1 MGDSAQRNR
10 RDFAFEVAKRRE
22 AAEREQEQRRE
33 SLLREREERQ
43 QRLEKRRVEERREK
57 ERRNHERELRRQKVI
72 LDRRCAQLEKEEAR
86 KQAILAKTH
95 AKASRV
101 AAVQRPKPIY
111 AFGSSTPREL
121 SFLERLP
128 AEQKIYDRRL
138 TPTCGPTPPPASPV
152 TTPVRRRGADMCRSM
167 YSGPN
172 RNRTSTANSTLCVAS
187 ATRSAPNPPSSMT
200 QSMYVASKT
209 PSATPKARPPRRSP
223 ASAAAPNTV
232 PKPPIP
238 TSARSRRSEQ
248 STPVRAKSPPPVEV
262 KKPPPIRPPRVFLE
276 KKAEEEAPKIEE
288 PVAMNVA
295 PAEEEHK
302 PVEPVEVEK
311 PVPIVEVTN
320 EEIAIGK
327 EDNLIDFENHKED
340 ESQKSEEGEIP
351 PVVSIIDEVLEAET
365 AEAPSDEAAEDHY
378 EKPMEVDVE
387 VVSSE
392 RMATSDSSEVATPE
406 SEPEEPKTEPIL
418 KREEEVHENGD
429 VEANVEKT
437 FESIRSESG
446 AVEFAS
452 SDSPKESLSASVS
465 ASDISNSNAL
475 APEKMTTSVSAVSL
489 QLEKERQERAQRM
502 ARVNEL
508 LQKTRNG
515 SKLTAFSN
523 GNGTPVTEESKTT
536 PVNGETITTVENQQ
550 NGFPSAKAPTPPL
563 ILNQKPILDGISL
576 SSSTARALQKLQLM
590 RNGGGAGA
598 NTPPKKPE
606 PVSLADELT
615 QLNVM
620 LPGTPDHFTPED
632 PHVRTVTQS

>member
-10 RDFAFEVAKRRE
+10 RDFASEVARRRE

-33 SLLREREERQ
+33 SILREREERQ
-43 QRLEKRRVEERREK
+43 QRLEKRREEERREK
-57 ERRNHERELRRQKVI
+57 ERRNQEREFRRQKVI
-72 LDRRCAQLEKEEAR
+72 LDRRYAQLEKEEAR

-152 TTPVRRRGADMCRSM
+152 TTPVRRRGDMSRSM
-167 YSGPN
+167 YHGPN
-172 RNRTSTANSTLCVAS
+172 RNRTATANSTLCVAS
-187 ATRSAPNPPSSMT
+187 ATRSAPHPPSSMT

-209 PSATPKARPPRRSP
+209 LSATPKARPSRR
-223 ASAAAPNTV
+223 APPPPVVTV
-232 PKPPIP
+232 KSSPKPPIP

-248 STPVRAKSPPPVEV
+248 SSPSKSPPAEV
-262 KKPPPIRPPRVFLE
+262 KKPPPIRPPKAFLE
-276 KKAEEEAPKIEE
+276 KKAEESEQKETTPERPPQEQMSPE
-288 PVAMNVA
+288 PEMVAS
-295 PAEEEHK
+295 PI
-302 PVEPVEVEK
+302 PV
-311 PVPIVEVTN
+311 VEVTS
-320 EEIAIGK
+320 EEPL
-327 EDNLIDFENHKED
+327 EEEQNLINFEKER
-340 ESQKSEEGEIP
+340 ENEPSEEGEIP
-351 PVVSIIDEVLEAET
+351 PVVSIIDEVLESEA
-365 AEAPSDEAAEDHY
+365 AEAPLPKEPVEDHS
-378 EKPMEVDVE
+378 EQPMEVDVE

-392 RMATSDSSEVATPE
+392 RMATSDSSEAATPD

-418 KREEEVHENGD
+418 SKKDEVFQNGE
-429 VEANVEKT
+429 VTVVVEKT
-437 FESIRSESG
+437 FEGSGSESG
-446 AVEFAS
+446 AAECAS
-452 SDSPKESLSASVS
+452 ATRVAESMSASVS
-465 ASDISNSNAL
+465 ASDLTNSN
-475 APEKMTTSVSAVSL
+475 EKMTASVSAVSL

-508 LQKTRNG
+508 LAKTRNG
-515 SKLTAFSN
+515 SKLTTAFSN
-523 GNGTPVTEESKTT
+523 GNGAPVTEESKQT
-536 PVNGETITTVENQQ
+536 PVNGETTTTVENQQ
-550 NGFPSAKAPTPPL
+550 NGFASAKAPTPPL

-590 RNGGGAGA
+590 RNGGAGA
-598 NTPPKKPE
+598 TPPKKE

-620 LPGTPDHFTPED
+620 LPGTPDHYPPED
-632 PHVRTVTQS
+632 PHVRAVTQS